1 MALPPS
7 ILSAFVTLFVTIG
20 PIETAVVFASLT
32 AGVHRPARR
41 SLATR
46 SILIAGFM
54 LALFAL
60 GGTTALSL
68 LHVSLSAFRVAGGVL
83 LFLQAL
89 TLTFASPGLSS
100 ISEGERRDA
109 QEPGDIAVFPLAFP
123 VIAGPGSLSAIVL
136 LMAGALEL
144 IDRASVLLMLLAC
157 LGLTYGAMFVAEAL
171 VRRLGRTGADVV
183 GRVSGIL
190 LAGLAVQFVFDGLR
204 QVFVRWRARRLP
216 HWSHGPRRLPCSIRR
231 AMDRIPNAIQRANA
245 RAPMYPSAAMVTGQT
260 RLVARFAKKN
270 GRRGMAVQPARKG
283 TMEAVG
289 PRKRP
294 TTTAIAP
301 Y

>member
-1 MALPPS
+1 MVLPPS

-20 PIETAVVFASLT
+20 PIETAVLFASLT
-32 AGVHRPARR
+32 AGVHRPDRT

-46 SILIAGFM
+46 STVIAGLM

-60 GGTTALSL
+60 GGTTALAL
-68 LHVSLSAFRVAGGVL
+68 LHVSLPAFRVAGGLL

-100 ISEGERRDA
+100 ISDGERREA
-109 QEPGDIAVFPLAFP
+109 QQPGDIAVFPLAFP

-136 LMAGALEL
+136 LTAGAPEW
-144 IDRASVLLMLLAC
+144 IDRAWVLLMLLAC
-157 LGLTYGAMFVAEAL
+157 LGLTYGAMFLAEAL

-204 QVFVRWRARRLP
+204 QGFFR
-216 HWSHGPRRLPCSIRR
+216 
-231 AMDRIPNAIQRANA
+231 
-245 RAPMYPSAAMVTGQT
+245 
-260 RLVARFAKKN
+260 
-270 GRRGMAVQPARKG
+270 
-283 TMEAVG
+283 
-289 PRKRP
+289 
-294 TTTAIAP
+294 
-301 Y
+301 